1 MNEVCLAIVI
11 LRLHIQGLRT
21 WHLWILTINLIQRD
35 KLTKLHQC

>member
-21 WHLWILTINLIQRD
+21 WHFWINYQSHS
-35 KLTKLHQC
+35 KGQAHKASPM